1 MTASTL
7 SKAFPSGDAETRSVF
22 VGPQSKFVA
31 GLAAVGSKGANFRV
45 QAQIRIMDKWLD
57 ISLPIDSP
65 GLVSFPNGLEGNLPA
80 GAEMRV
86 TVQGTYADATVFM
99 MSS

>member
-7 SKAFPSGDAETRSVF
+7 SKTFTSGDAETRSVF

-31 GLAAVGSKGANFRV
+31 GLATAGSTGTNFLVR
-45 QAQIRIMDKWLD
+45 AQIRIMDQWLD
-57 ISLPIDSP
+57 ISRPIDSP

-86 TVQGTYADATVFM
+86 TVRGTYADATVFM